1 MLYDTV
7 LLRTFAAI
15 CETRSFT
22 KAARSVNLTQSA
34 VSLHI
39 KRLEAQVGL
48 RLFDR
53 GARRLALTEEGELLL
68 SYARRILALNEEAES
83 RLSRHQPRGL
93 IRFGAPEY
101 FDPQTLAS
109 LLGQFTARY
118 PAVRLQ
124 IEMAIGPDIAA
135 LFDKGGLD
143 LAIVNRELGDG
154 DGIVLRTE
162 QRIWAAGRAMRLNPE
177 APLPLALFLPH
188 CGWRR
193 LALARLDE
201 AGRSWTLL
209 IQSAGAAG
217 ILAALEA
224 GLAISVL
231 AQNGL
236 PKSLRALGEAEG
248 LPALPDFEYVLRR
261 HAKAS
266 AATNTLAEVIID
278 FFRLSA
284 VLRDGVEQNKR
295 AERCFNP
302 DAERRGPG
310 RRH

>member
-15 CETRSFT
+15 CDTQSFT
-22 KAARSVNLTQSA
+22 KAARSVNLTRSA

-39 KRLEAQVGL
+39 KRLEEQIGL

-53 GARRLALTEEGELLL
+53 ATGRLTLTEEGEVLL
-68 SYARRILALNEEAES
+68 SYARRILALNEEAEN
-83 RLSRHQPRGL
+83 RLGRHQPRGL

-109 LLGQFTARY
+109 LLGQFTTRY
-118 PAVRLQ
+118 PAVQLQ
-124 IEMAIGPDIAA
+124 IDIGIGPDIAS
-135 LFDKGGLD
+135 LFDKGRLD
-143 LAIVNRELGDG
+143 LAIVNREIGNGDG
-154 DGIVLRTE
+154 VVLHRE
-162 QRIWAAGRAMRLNPE
+162 QRVWVAGRALRLNPE
-177 APLPLALFLPH
+177 AALPLALFPPN
-188 CGWRR
+188 CEWRR

-209 IQSAGAAG
+209 LQSAGTAG

-231 AQNGL
+231 ARSGL
-236 PKSLRALGEAEG
+236 PNSLRTLGPAEG

-261 HAKAS
+261 RAKAS
-266 AATNTLAEVIID
+266 AATNALAEVIID
-278 FFRLSA
+278 FFQFSA
-284 VLRDGVEQNKR
+284 
-295 AERCFNP
+295 
-302 DAERRGPG
+302 
-310 RRH
+310 

>member
-1 MLYDTV
+1 MLYETV

-15 CETRSFT
+15 CDTRSFT
-22 KAARSVNLTQSA
+22 KAARSVNLTRSA

-39 KRLEAQVGL
+39 KRLEDQVGL

-53 GARRLALTEEGELLL
+53 GARRLELTEEGEVLL
-68 SYARRILALNEEAES
+68 SYARRILALNEEAEN
-83 RLSRHQPRGL
+83 RLSHHQPRGL

-109 LLGQFTARY
+109 LLRQFTARY

-135 LFDKGGLD
+135 LFDKGDLD

-154 DGIVLRTE
+154 DGIVLLKE
-162 QRIWAAGRAMRLNPE
+162 HRIWAAGRMMKLDSE
-177 APLPLALFLPH
+177 APLPLALFPPH

-201 AGRSWTLL
+201 AGRSWTLVL
-209 IQSAGAAG
+209 QSAGVTG

-224 GLAISVL
+224 GLAISVF
-231 AQNGL
+231 ARNGL
-236 PKSLRALGEAEG
+236 PTSLRPLSKAEG
-248 LPALPDFEYVLRR
+248 LPALPDFEYVLLR

-266 AATNTLAEVIID
+266 EATNALAEVIVD

-284 VLRDGVEQNKR
+284 ALRDGVEQSKR
-295 AERCFNP
+295 AERSFGL
-302 DAERRGPG
+302 DAEGSVHRR
-310 RRH
+310 

>member
-1 MLYDTV
+1 
-7 LLRTFAAI
+7 
-15 CETRSFT
+15 
-22 KAARSVNLTQSA
+22 
-34 VSLHI
+34 
-39 KRLEAQVGL
+39 
-48 RLFDR
+48 
-53 GARRLALTEEGELLL
+53 
-68 SYARRILALNEEAES
+68 
-83 RLSRHQPRGL
+83 L

-101 FDPQTLAS
+101 FDPQVLAS

-118 PAVRLQ
+118 PGVRLQ

-135 LFDKGGLD
+135 LFDKGALD
-143 LAIVNRELGDG
+143 LAIVNRELGEG
-154 DGIVLRTE
+154 DGIVLRKE
-162 QRIWAAGRAMRLNPE
+162 RRIWAAGRVMKLNSE
-177 APLPLALFLPH
+177 APLPLALFPPH

-193 LALARLDE
+193 LALTRLDE
-201 AGRSWTLL
+201 IGRSWTLL
-209 IQSAGAAG
+209 LQSAGTAG

-231 AQNGL
+231 ARSGL

-284 VLRDGVEQNKR
+284 ALRDGVEQSKQ
-295 AERCFNP
+295 AERSL
-302 DAERRGPG
+302 DSGAERRGAGP
-310 RRH
+310 RN

>member
-15 CETRSFT
+15 CDTRNFT
-22 KAARSVNLTQSA
+22 KAARSVNLTRSA

-39 KRLEAQVGL
+39 KRLEDQIGL
-48 RLFDR
+48 RLLDR
-53 GARRLALTEEGELLL
+53 GARQLTVTEEGEVLL

-83 RLSRHQPRGL
+83 RLGRHQPRGL

-101 FDPQTLAS
+101 FDPQVLAS

-118 PAVRLQ
+118 PGVQLQ

-135 LFDKGGLD
+135 LFDKGALD
-143 LAIVNRELGDG
+143 LAIVNRELGEG
-154 DGIVLRTE
+154 DGIVLRKE
-162 QRIWAAGRAMRLNPE
+162 RRVWAAGRAMKLNPE
-177 APLPLALFLPH
+177 APLPLALFPPH

-201 AGRSWTLL
+201 IGRSWMLL
-209 IQSAGAAG
+209 LQSAGTAG

-231 AQNGL
+231 ARSGL
-236 PKSLRALGEAEG
+236 PKSLRPLSEAEG
-248 LPALPDFEYVLRR
+248 LPPLPDFEYVLRR

-278 FFRLSA
+278 FFQLSA
-284 VLRDGVEQNKR
+284 ALRDGVEQSKQ
-295 AERCFNP
+295 AERP
-302 DAERRGPG
+302 LDSSTGEHRAG
-310 RRH
+310 RRN